1 MKYFIGLDN
10 GGTVTKAALYT
21 AQGEEVGVS
30 TVDTQ
35 VLSLQP
41 GFAERNMDEMWDAN
55 CNVLKKLL
63 AATKV
68 DAAAI
73 AGIACCGHGKGM
85 YLWGKNDRPVRNGII
100 STDNRAHAYPVKWEK
115 EGTAAK
121 VFPLSFQKI
130 LACQPVSLL
139 AWIRDHAPE
148 LIKEIKW
155 VFECKDYIRFRL
167 TGEAYAE
174 ITDYS
179 GTNLLNLNTK
189 QYDAA
194 LLDLFDISFAAEMLP
209 PLRNTTDICGYVTE
223 AAAERTGLKA
233 GTPVAGGMFDIDACA
248 IAVDA
253 MREDRVCMIAG
264 TWSINEYIRKE
275 PVTDGSVMMN
285 SVFCIPGY
293 YLIEECSPTSAG
305 NNEWFVNTLL
315 PELKAQ
321 AAGQGQLVYDRINAM
336 VASVPE
342 ETPCPVFL
350 PFLMGSNAHPLTKSC
365 FVGLS
370 SFHNRSHMLRGIYEG
385 IAFSHRAHF
394 EKLIATR
401 TTPVSEIR
409 LAGGITRSEV
419 WMQLFADILQY
430 PVQTVNVTEAGTL
443 GCAIAA
449 AAATGAYADL
459 QEAAANMVKPGCRVI
474 PRAAYKEI
482 YNKKY
487 ALYQRV
493 IASLDNI
500 WDFL

>member
-1 MKYFIGLDN
+1 
-10 GGTVTKAALYT
+10 
-21 AQGEEVGVS
+21 
-30 TVDTQ
+30 
-35 VLSLQP
+35 
-41 GFAERNMDEMWDAN
+41 
-55 CNVLKKLL
+55 
-63 AATKV
+63 
-68 DAAAI
+68 
-73 AGIACCGHGKGM
+73 
-85 YLWGKNDRPVRNGII
+85 
-100 STDNRAHAYPVKWEK
+100 
-115 EGTAAK
+115 
-121 VFPLSFQKI
+121 
-130 LACQPVSLL
+130 
-139 AWIRDHAPE
+139 
-148 LIKEIKW
+148 
-155 VFECKDYIRFRL
+155 
-167 TGEAYAE
+167 
-174 ITDYS
+174 
-179 GTNLLNLNTK
+179 
-189 QYDAA
+189 
-194 LLDLFDISFAAEMLP
+194 
-209 PLRNTTDICGYVTE
+209 
-223 AAAERTGLKA
+223 
-233 GTPVAGGMFDIDACA
+233 
-248 IAVDA
+248 
-253 MREDRVCMIAG
+253 
-264 TWSINEYIRKE
+264 
-275 PVTDGSVMMN
+275 MMN

-321 AAGQGQLVYDRINAM
+321 AAGQGQLVYDRIDAM

-350 PFLMGSNAHPLTKSC
+350 PFLMGSNAHPLAKSC